1 MITPGIN
8 ALLGQLN
15 DTTAYDSSTGAA
27 DGGGDAEF
35 ELVRTVMEDITR
47 TLNEEVGRL
56 EGRDFSKVTVEP
68 AVFGGSQMGATVA
81 HHHGI
86 AHRVV
91 SETIEGVLQ
100 DLITFRD
107 GVTTVMS
114 EADAADLDARQTLAR
129 LAETDPSHYLSDS
142 YREQAQNT
150 HVPSGTTSQPAG
162 ADESPVAGP
171 EKAGEGQT
179 DQETS

>member
-15 DTTAYDSSTGAA
+15 DTSAYDGSTGAA
-27 DGGGDAEF
+27 DGGGNAEF
-35 ELVRTVMEDITR
+35 ELVRSVMEDITR
-47 TLNEEVGRL
+47 ILNEEVGNL
-56 EGRDFSKVTVEP
+56 EGRDFSKVTVES

-86 AHRVV
+86 AHSVV
-91 SETIEGVLQ
+91 SDTIEGVLQ

-114 EADAADLDARQTLAR
+114 EAEAADLDARQTLAR
-129 LAETDPSHYLSDS
+129 LEETDPSHYLSDS

-150 HVPSGTTSQPAG
+150 HAPSGTSSQPAS
-162 ADESPVAGP
+162 AEESPAAGP
-171 EKAGEGQT
+171 DEAGEGST
-179 DQETS
+179 EQETS